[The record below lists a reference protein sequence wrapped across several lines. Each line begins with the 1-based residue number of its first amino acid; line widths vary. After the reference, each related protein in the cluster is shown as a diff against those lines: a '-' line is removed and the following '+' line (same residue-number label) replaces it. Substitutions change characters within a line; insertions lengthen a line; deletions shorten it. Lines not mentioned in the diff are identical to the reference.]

1 MNTSLSPLPAVSRSL
16 ATRLGRAL
24 LCMLLVGLA
33 GHAFGQTAPATTK
46 KPAATKAPAPPKPAE
61 EKAPVE
67 LKSAAEILQRVDEQM
82 TFDTRS
88 MMAKMIIVTPEETR
102 EKEMKIFARGEEDS
116 FIAFLKPARDKGT
129 KILKLQQQLWTY
141 FPRGEK
147 TVKISGHMLR
157 QSMMG
162 SDLSYEDLTENKKLL
177 ELYNVTLI
185 GSEKVDGEDSY
196 VLELT
201 EKKKGTSYPKIKQW
215 VSKRHLVPVRE
226 ERYANT
232 GRLLKVMRMTDIR
245 QHEGRYYPTRII
257 VEDKLK
263 KGTRTELVLD
273 QLKFGAQVPQEAFE
287 IRNLDREIAL

>member
-1 MNTSLSPLPAVSRSL
+1 MNASAFPIFVASRSL
-16 ATRLGRAL
+16 ASRLGRAL
-24 LCMLLVGLA
+24 LCILLVGFA
-33 GHAFGQTAPATTK
+33 GHASGQTAPTATK
-46 KPAATKAPAPPKPAE
+46 KPAAAKAPATPKPAE
-61 EKAPVE
+61 EKAPAE
-67 LKSAAEILQRVDEQM
+67 LKSAEEILKRVDEQM

-102 EKEMKIFARGEEDS
+102 EKEMKIFARGQDDS
-116 FIAFLKPARDKGT
+116 FITFLKPARDKGT

-177 ELYNVTLI
+177 ELYNVALI
-185 GSEKVDGEDSY
+185 GSETVDGEDSY
-196 VLELT
+196 VLELK

-215 VSKRHLVPVRE
+215 VSKRHLIPVKE

-232 GRLLKVMRMTDIR
+232 GRLLKLMRMTDIR
-245 QHEGRYYPTRII
+245 QHGTRAYPSRFI

-263 KGTRTELVLD
+263 KGTRTELVLEE
-273 QLKFGAQVPQEAFE
+273 LKFGAQVPQEAFE